1 MEREM
6 DRWLQSICCLLL
18 CSSGIVANPAD
29 DALLEEK
36 AFSKLHQLEGDQAS
50 EVSGTEVQVGSTRGY
65 LSLPKTRQTT
75 RSAVILFHEYWG
87 LNPNIKHWA
96 DRLAREGHA
105 ALAIDLYGGK
115 IAKNAREAMTLM
127 RGVQQNVAAKT
138 IADALRFV
146 HRDERIDA
154 ERVGSIGW
162 SFGGTWALNAAMH
175 HPGIDACVVYYGKTT
190 SDLEKLSGVGGAVLG
205 IFGKNDPSIPQQQVD
220 SFRSALEKSKIRHQ
234 IHTFEAGHAFAN
246 PSGSRYVAEAA
257 MESWIRVRQFL
268 ASELQP
274 KKPPEKSSNKEKK
287 VESQ

>member
-1 MEREM
+1 M

-18 CSSGIVANPAD
+18 CTCGIVANAAD
-29 DALLEEK
+29 DALLEEE
-36 AFSKLHQLEGDQAS
+36 AFRKLHQLKGDQAS
-50 EVSGTEVQVGSTRGY
+50 KTSGIEVQVGSTRGY
-65 LSLPKTRQTT
+65 LALPKTRHET

-115 IAKNAREAMTLM
+115 IAKNSREAMTLM
-127 RGVQQNVAAKT
+127 RGVQQNIAAKT
-138 IADALRFV
+138 IADAIRFV
-146 HRDERIDA
+146 HRDERVDA
-154 ERVGSIGW
+154 QRVGSIGW
-162 SFGGTWALNAAMH
+162 SFGGTWALNAAMN

-190 SDLEKLSGVGGAVLG
+190 SNLEKLSGVGGAVLG

-220 SFRSALEKSKIRHQ
+220 SFRSALEKTKIRHQ

-246 PSGSRYVAEAA
+246 PSGSRYVAEAS
-257 MESWIRVRQFL
+257 MKSWVLVREFFER
-268 ASELQP
+268 ELQP
-274 KKPPEKSSNKEKK
+274 KKPAAKSSSKQKK

>member
-1 MEREM
+1 M

-18 CSSGIVANPAD
+18 CSCGIVANAAD
-29 DALLEEK
+29 DALLEEDS
-36 AFSKLHQLEGDQAS
+36 FRKLHQLIADQTPQM
-50 EVSGTEVQVGSTRGY
+50 SGTEVLVGSTRGY
-65 LSLPKTRQTT
+65 LSLPKTRQKT

-115 IAKNAREAMTLM
+115 MTKNSREAMTLM
-127 RGVQQNVAAKT
+127 RGVQNNIAART

-146 HRDERIDA
+146 QRDERVEA
-154 ERVGSIGW
+154 QHVGSIGW
-162 SFGGTWALNAAMH
+162 SFGGTWSLNAAMH
-175 HPGIDACVVYYGKTT
+175 HPEIDACVVYYGKTT

-220 SFRSALEKSKIRHQ
+220 SFRSALKKAKIRHQ

-246 PSGSRYVAEAA
+246 PNGSRYVAEAS
-257 MESWIRVRQFL
+257 MKSWALVRQFF
-268 ASELQP
+268 ANELQP
-274 KKPPEKSSNKEKK
+274 KKPATKSSNKKKK
-287 VESQ
+287 VGYR

>member
-1 MEREM
+1 M

-18 CSSGIVANPAD
+18 CTCGIVANAAD
-29 DALLEEK
+29 DALLEEE
-36 AFSKLHQLEGDQAS
+36 AFRKLHQLKGDQAS
-50 EVSGTEVQVGSTRGY
+50 KTSGIEVQVGSTRGY
-65 LSLPKTRQTT
+65 LALPKTRHET

-127 RGVQQNVAAKT
+127 RGVQQNIAAKT
-138 IADALRFV
+138 IADAIRFV
-146 HRDERIDA
+146 HRDERVDA
-154 ERVGSIGW
+154 QRVGSIGW
-162 SFGGTWALNAAMH
+162 SFGGTWALNAAMN

-190 SDLEKLSGVGGAVLG
+190 SNLDKLSGVGGAGLG

-220 SFRSALEKSKIRHQ
+220 SFRSALEKTKIRHQ

-246 PSGSRYVAEAA
+246 PSGSRYVAEAS
-257 MESWIRVRQFL
+257 MKSWVLVREVFER
-268 ASELQP
+268 ELQP
-274 KKPPEKSSNKEKK
+274 KKPAAKSSSKQKK

>member
-18 CSSGIVANPAD
+18 CSCGIVANAAD
-29 DALLEEK
+29 DALLEEE
-36 AFSKLHQLEGDQAS
+36 AFRKLHRLIGDQAP
-50 EVSGTEVQVGSTRGY
+50 EVSGTDVQVGSTRGY
-65 LSLPKTRQTT
+65 LSLPKTRQKT

-115 IAKNAREAMTLM
+115 IAKNSKEAMTLM
-127 RGVQQNVAAKT
+127 RGVQHNIAAKT

-146 HRDERIDA
+146 HRDERVDA

-162 SFGGTWALNAAMH
+162 SFGGTWALDAAMH

-220 SFRSALEKSKIRHQ
+220 SFRSALEMAKIRHQ

-246 PSGSRYVAEAA
+246 PSGSRYVAEAS
-257 MESWIRVRQFL
+257 MKSWVLVREFF
-268 ASELQP
+268 ARELQP
-274 KKPPEKSSNKEKK
+274 KKPAEKSPDKQKK
-287 VESQ
+287 VESR